1 MVKAYSISSPDKRN
15 TVRRFFKTA
24 LSFIVTDPSAEQQSA
39 MNTNWNAAATNLTS
53 APAAPEGER

>member
-39 MNTNWNAAATNLTS
+39 MNTNWNTPSPNLTS
-53 APAAPEGER
+53 SPAAAEGER